1 MFASHGSGK
10 AETPAGR
17 QIDMTQ
23 DEGVLVREVGE
34 VLNGVPTDTVLSVL
48 ASLMAATIGYGARD
62 IQEADELVDSLDTRL
77 KLLVRQNWDTLR
89 QARFD
94 ATTAG
99 RA

>member
-1 MFASHGSGK
+1 
-10 AETPAGR
+10 
-17 QIDMTQ
+17 MTQ

-62 IQEADELVDSLDTRL
+62 IQEADELVGALDSRL
-77 KLLVRQNWDTLR
+77 KILVRQNWDTLR

-94 ATTAG
+94 ATAVG
-99 RA
+99 SA

>member
-1 MFASHGSGK
+1 L
-10 AETPAGR
+10 ER

-23 DEGVLVREVGE
+23 DEGTLVREVGE

-48 ASLMAATIGYGARD
+48 TNLMAATIGYGARD
-62 IQEADELVDSLDTRL
+62 IQEADELVDSLDARL
-77 KLLVRQNWDTLR
+77 KLLVRQNWDALR

-94 ATTAG
+94 ATAAG